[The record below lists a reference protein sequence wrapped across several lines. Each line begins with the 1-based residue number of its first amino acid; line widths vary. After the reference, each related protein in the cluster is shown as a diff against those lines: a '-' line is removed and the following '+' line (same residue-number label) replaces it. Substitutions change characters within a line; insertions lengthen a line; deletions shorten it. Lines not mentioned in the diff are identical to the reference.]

1 MQFARVGVG
10 TNPALHARMK
20 SSIPHAILGSFVIL
34 LSLNV
39 VGCGSWQDVPA
50 AHFGR
55 RFSRRGPIDLAG
67 GAGFT
72 GPVLAPGTYQ
82 LGPYDQMVLVDCATD
97 TLHDPMTIT
106 TQDGV
111 EFGIDIY
118 VRFSANCE
126 NQSVLDLLSTLTPSD
141 AHTISSQQLFDTY
154 IRPALASVVR
164 EIISP
169 HRANELNGLQQELV
183 ADIRQRFTQDIEAQ
197 EGSIIHVYEVSLS
210 NLDFPDA
217 LDSANEQRAVQ
228 TIMRDTAVAER
239 ERVLAETLTA
249 EARVQLAQR
258 QGEAA
263 GASTAARIQAE
274 AVAQAARIDAIGAAL
289 ARNPAYLQY
298 GIYEQAGANGNMVIA
313 APDPTILISPDRHGP
328 PATGGTRTTVTG
340 GLTAHD
346 HQ

>member
-1 MQFARVGVG
+1 
-10 TNPALHARMK
+10 MK
-20 SSIPHAILGSFVIL
+20 STITLGVLGSLVVFSCL
-34 LSLNV
+34 GL
-39 VGCGSWQDVPA
+39 VGCGTWQDVPV
-50 AHFGR
+50 AHLGR

-67 GAGFT
+67 GGGFT
-72 GPVLAPGTYQ
+72 GPVLRPGTYQ

-97 TLHDPMTIT
+97 TLHDPLTVT

-118 VRFSANCE
+118 VRFAANCDE
-126 NQSVLDLLSTLTPSD
+126 QSVIDILSTLSPAES
-141 AHTISSQQLFDTY
+141 HTITSEQLFATY

-183 ADIRQRFTQDIEAQ
+183 SDIRERFTQDIEAQ
-197 EGSIIHVYEVSLS
+197 EGTIIHVYEVSLS

-239 ERVLAETLTA
+239 ERVQAETATA
-249 EARVQLAQR
+249 EARVLLAQR
-258 QGEAA
+258 QGEAD
-263 GASTAARIQAE
+263 GAAVAARIHAE
-274 AVAQAARIDAIGAAL
+274 GDAQAARIDAIGQAL
-289 ARNPAYLQY
+289 ARNPEYLQY

-313 APDPTILISPDRHGP
+313 APDPTILVTPSHHTASSTTGSRGTLTGSIVGSPH
-328 PATGGTRTTVTG
+328 
-340 GLTAHD
+340 H
-346 HQ
+346 

>member
-1 MQFARVGVG
+1 
-10 TNPALHARMK
+10 MK
-20 SSIPHAILGSFVIL
+20 NSMPRAILGSFVVL
-34 LSLNV
+34 LCLGV
-39 VGCGSWQDVPA
+39 AGCGTWQDVPA

-72 GPVLAPGTYQ
+72 GPVLPPGTYQ

-97 TLHDPMTIT
+97 TLHDPLMVT

-118 VRFSANCE
+118 VRFSANCA
-126 NQSVLDLLSTLTPSD
+126 NQSVIDLLSTLAPSE
-141 AHTISSQQLFDTY
+141 AHTISSQQLFNTY

-183 ADIRQRFTQDIEAQ
+183 ADIRERFTQDIEAQ
-197 EGSIIHVYEVSLS
+197 EGSIIQVYEVSLS
-210 NLDFPDA
+210 NLDFPDT

-239 ERVLAETLTA
+239 ERVQAETLTA
-249 EARVQLAQR
+249 EARVLLAQR

-263 GASTAARIQAE
+263 GAEVAARIQAE
-274 AVAQAARIDAIGAAL
+274 STAQAARIDAIGAAL
-289 ARNPAYLQY
+289 ARNPEYLQY

-313 APDPTILISPDRHGP
+313 APDPTILVTPTHRTAP
-328 PATGGTRTTVTG
+328 TTGTRSTLTG
-340 GLTAHD
+340 SIAGHAPH
-346 HQ
+346 

>member
-1 MQFARVGVG
+1 
-10 TNPALHARMK
+10 MK
-20 SSIPHAILGSFVIL
+20 SSIPILGSFAIV
-34 LSLNV
+34 LSLGL
-39 VGCGSWQDVPA
+39 VGCGSWQDVPV

-72 GPVLAPGTYQ
+72 GPVLPPGTYQ

-97 TLHDPMTIT
+97 TLHDPLTVT

-126 NQSVLDLLSTLTPSD
+126 NQSVIDLLSTLSPAES
-141 AHTISSQQLFDTY
+141 HTITSQQLFDTY

-183 ADIRQRFTQDIEAQ
+183 ADIRERFTQDIEAQ
-197 EGSIIHVYEVSLS
+197 EGSIIQVYEVSLS
-210 NLDFPDA
+210 NLDFPDT

-239 ERVLAETLTA
+239 ERVQAETLTA
-249 EARVQLAQR
+249 EARVLLAQR
-258 QGEAA
+258 QGEAD
-263 GASTAARIQAE
+263 GAAVAARIQAE
-274 AVAQAARIDAIGAAL
+274 SVAQAARIDAIGAAL
-289 ARNPAYLQY
+289 ARNPEYLQY

-313 APDPTILISPDRHGP
+313 APDPTILVTPERHGAP
-328 PATGGTRTTVTG
+328 STTGHRSSLTG
-340 GLTAHD
+340 PITSHD
-346 HQ
+346 HP

>member
-1 MQFARVGVG
+1 
-10 TNPALHARMK
+10 MK
-20 SSIPHAILGSFVIL
+20 TSITHGILGFVVL
-34 LSLNV
+34 LSLGA
-39 VGCGSWQDVPA
+39 VGCATWQDVPA

-72 GPVLAPGTYQ
+72 GPVLSPGTYQ

-97 TLHDPMTIT
+97 TLHDPLTVT

-126 NQSVLDLLSTLTPSD
+126 NQSVIDLLSTLSP
-141 AHTISSQQLFDTY
+141 AEGHTITSQQLFVTY
-154 IRPALASVVR
+154 LRPALASVVR

-169 HRANELNGLQQELV
+169 HRANELNSLQQQLV
-183 ADIRQRFTQDIEAQ
+183 SDIRQRFTEDVEAQ

-210 NLDFPDA
+210 NLDFPAA
-217 LDSANEQRAVQ
+217 LDQANEQRAVQ

-239 ERVLAETLTA
+239 ERVVAETATA
-249 EARVQLAQR
+249 EARVVLAQR

-263 GASTAARIQAE
+263 GASEAARIQAE
-274 AVAQAARIDAIGAAL
+274 GAARAAVIDAIGAAL
-289 ARNPAYLQY
+289 ARNPAYVQY
-298 GIYEQAGANGNMVIA
+298 GIYEQAGANGNMIIA
-313 APDPTILISPDRHGP
+313 APDPTILVSPTRHE
-328 PATGGTRTTVTG
+328 VTSG
-340 GLTAHD
+340 SRSSVTAPSH
-346 HQ
+346 

>member
-1 MQFARVGVG
+1 MKNSKRLR
-10 TNPALHARMK
+10 AL
-20 SSIPHAILGSFVIL
+20 LGSFVVL
-34 LSLNV
+34 LSLGA
-39 VGCGSWQDVPA
+39 VGCGTWQDVPV

-72 GPVLAPGTYQ
+72 GPVLPPGTYQ

-97 TLHDPMTIT
+97 TLHDPLTVT

-118 VRFSANCE
+118 VRFAANCE
-126 NQSVLDLLSTLTPSD
+126 QQSVIEIMQTLSPEEG
-141 AHTISSQQLFDTY
+141 HTVTSQQLFTTY

-183 ADIRQRFTQDIEAQ
+183 ADIRERFTQDIEAQ

-239 ERVLAETLTA
+239 ERVQAETATA
-249 EARVQLAQR
+249 EARVLLAQR

-263 GASTAARIQAE
+263 GAEVAARIQAE
-274 AVAQAARIDAIGAAL
+274 GAAQAARIDAIGAAL
-289 ARNPAYLQY
+289 ERNPAYLQY
-298 GIYEQAGANGNMVIA
+298 GIYEQAGASGNMVIA
-313 APDPTILISPDRHGP
+313 APDPTILVAPQPHP
-328 PATGGTRTTVTG
+328 PRTGATGTRSTLTGPLTTPG
-340 GLTAHD
+340 H
-346 HQ
+346 H

>member
-1 MQFARVGVG
+1 MK
-10 TNPALHARMK
+10 NP
-20 SSIPHAILGSFVIL
+20 ITHAILGSFVVL
-34 LSLNV
+34 LALGV
-39 VGCGSWQDVPA
+39 VGCGSWQDVPV

-72 GPVLAPGTYQ
+72 GPVLPPGTYQ
-82 LGPYDQMVLVDCATD
+82 LGPYDQMMLVDCGTD
-97 TLHDPMTIT
+97 TLHDPLTVT

-126 NQSVLDLLSTLTPSD
+126 NQSVIDILSTLSPQD
-141 AHTISSQQLFDTY
+141 GRTITSEQLFATY

-183 ADIRQRFTQDIEAQ
+183 ADIRERFTQDIEAQ

-239 ERVLAETLTA
+239 ERVQAETLTA
-249 EARVQLAQR
+249 EARVLLSQR
-258 QGEAA
+258 QGEAD
-263 GASTAARIQAE
+263 GAAVAARIQAE
-274 AVAQAARIDAIGAAL
+274 TTAQAARIDALGAAL
-289 ARNPAYLQY
+289 ARNPEYLEY

-313 APDPTILISPDRHGP
+313 APDPTILISPDHHQAP
-328 PATGGTRTTVTG
+328 STTGSRSSSRSSLTG
-340 GLTAHD
+340 SLMGLD
-346 HQ
+346 HH

>member
-1 MQFARVGVG
+1 
-10 TNPALHARMK
+10 MK
-20 SSIPHAILGSFVIL
+20 TSSAHGILLSFVIL
-34 LSLNV
+34 LSFGV
-39 VGCGSWQDVPA
+39 AGCGSWQDVPV

-72 GPVLAPGTYQ
+72 GPVLPPGTYQ
-82 LGPYDQMVLVDCATD
+82 LGPYDQMMLVDCATD
-97 TLHDPMTIT
+97 TLHDPITVT

-118 VRFSANCE
+118 VRFSANCQ
-126 NQSVLDLLSTLTPSD
+126 NQSVIDTLSSLSP
-141 AHTISSQQLFDTY
+141 AEGHTITSQQLFDTY

-183 ADIRQRFTQDIEAQ
+183 TNIRERFTQDIEAQ

-210 NLDFPDA
+210 NLDFPAVLDA
-217 LDSANEQRAVQ
+217 ANQQRAVQ

-258 QGEAA
+258 QGEAE
-263 GASTAARIQAE
+263 GAAVAARIQAE
-274 AVAQAARIDAIGAAL
+274 AVAQAARIDAIGGAL

-313 APDPTILISPDRHGP
+313 APDPTILISPDHHGAP
-328 PATGGTRTTVTG
+328 SSGSRSSLTGS
-340 GLTAHD
+340 LTSHD
-346 HQ
+346 HP